1 MTQCEKRIHPTLGEV
16 LQSGNFTG
24 RKKIRDS
31 FLFSSQSDYFVS
43 TGALE
48 MNLTDNVKIPDLV

>member
-1 MTQCEKRIHPTLGEV
+1 MPITHTFNPWRGPAEWKFYRT
-16 LQSGNFTG
+16 
-24 RKKIRDS
+24 KKNPGFIP
-31 FLFSSQSDYFVS
+31 FSSQSDYFVS